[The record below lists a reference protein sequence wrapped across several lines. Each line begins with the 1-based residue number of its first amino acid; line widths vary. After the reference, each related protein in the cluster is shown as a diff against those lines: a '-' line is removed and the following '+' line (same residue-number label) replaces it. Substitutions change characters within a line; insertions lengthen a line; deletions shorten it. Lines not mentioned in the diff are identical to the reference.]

1 MSSWDIWTI
10 FDLLFISHLTSHCWT
25 MNNINIIFLLYPTWY
40 YWSILDNTNDIFKL
54 KRRLLTWNHK
64 KQKWV
69 SLLTKTW
76 FNQSEGKQNFIAT
89 HFVRWL
95 SIPIPFLLYHSL
107 SNRSFSKMWI
117 CNIIIHTISLSFYIA
132 HNTAERKTGSNQADT
147 KPYFP
152 NFSMILHTYPKIQK
166 IQIFKARLSVKHFS
180 FTNDVIQKLF
190 I

>member
-1 MSSWDIWTI
+1 MKPLKTKVSITLDENVIQPIWRKTK
-10 FDLLFISHLTSHCWT
+10 FYSHTLCTLA
-25 MNNINIIFLLYPTWY
+25 F
-40 YWSILDNTNDIFKL
+40 NTD
-54 KRRLLTWNHK
+54 
-64 KQKWV
+64 
-69 SLLTKTW
+69 SL
-76 FNQSEGKQNFIAT
+76 
-89 HFVRWL
+89 
-95 SIPIPFLLYHSL
+95 LLYHSL

-152 NFSMILHTYPKIQK
+152 DFSMILHTYPKIQK